1 MKIINKILS
10 ILVTIFLITNLV
22 VVFLINVHLAGLG
35 MIKSATDELSPEVK
49 INDLL
54 IYQKQKTYQE
64 NDIIVY
70 NIQNKYS
77 LAKVKNTTEY
87 LTYIKDNT
95 NKEYCP
101 ISNADIKGKQ
111 VVILNAKHIIIYFIT
126 VFICLGYL
134 IINILLSVKEM
145 KKDSEVNTTS

>member
-10 ILVTIFLITNLV
+10 ILVTIFLVTNLV
-22 VVFLINVHLAGLG
+22 VVFLINVHFGSLG
-35 MIKSATDELSPEVK
+35 MIKSATDELSPDVK
-49 INDLL
+49 VNDLL

-87 LTYIKDNT
+87 LTYIKEPYNYH
-95 NKEYCP
+95 NK
-101 ISNADIKGKQ
+101 
-111 VVILNAKHIIIYFIT
+111 
-126 VFICLGYL
+126 
-134 IINILLSVKEM
+134 
-145 KKDSEVNTTS
+145 